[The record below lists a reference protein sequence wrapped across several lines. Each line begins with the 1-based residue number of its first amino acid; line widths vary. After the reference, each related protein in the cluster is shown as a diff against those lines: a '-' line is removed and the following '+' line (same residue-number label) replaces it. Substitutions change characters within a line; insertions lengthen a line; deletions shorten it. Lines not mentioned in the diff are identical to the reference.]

1 MTRFIDLHPGFFRVS
16 SVQHRDAPDRTSTPV
31 RLTRWV
37 RGGVIAGVLALLWA
51 APVAAAQPTRL
62 VYFPDPHVDPAGTA
76 CSFDVMFEPLRG
88 WDALTD
94 FSNGAEVLKA
104 QVNVLVT
111 NETNGA
117 SYVHDA
123 IFHGVDH
130 YDPATGIDRGMTN
143 GQVLMQFLPGDVGP
157 FGVVGAPGALLRFV
171 GTVWYTWDA
180 NANALT
186 EFSYE
191 GTVTDV
197 CARIS

>member
-1 MTRFIDLHPGFFRVS
+1 VARFIDFHPGSSRVT
-16 SVQHRDAPDRTSTPV
+16 SVQRRDAHDRFTTPV

-62 VYFPDPHVDPAGTA
+62 VYFPAPHVDPAGTA
-76 CSFDVMFEPLRG
+76 CSFDVLFEPLRG
-88 WDALTD
+88 WDALSD

-117 SYVHDA
+117 SYVHKA
-123 IFHGVDH
+123 IFHAVDR
-130 YDPATGIDRGMTN
+130 YNSVTGIDRGVTN
-143 GQVLMQFLPGDVGP
+143 GQVLIQFLPGDVGP
-157 FGVVGAPGALLRFV
+157 FGVVGASGALLRFV

-197 CARIS
+197 CALIS